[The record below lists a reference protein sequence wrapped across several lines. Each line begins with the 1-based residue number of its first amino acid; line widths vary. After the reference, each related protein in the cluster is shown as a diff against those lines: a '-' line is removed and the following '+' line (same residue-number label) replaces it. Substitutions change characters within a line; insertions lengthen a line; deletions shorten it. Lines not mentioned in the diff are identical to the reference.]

1 MSDATPDTPTPRGP
15 QHEVAIKQST
25 AVGEPVR
32 YATMSPHERAAPS
45 FGDIGE
51 QLLRRWRLSAAVFV
65 GVAAI
70 GAALTLSQTPRY
82 TATALLV
89 INPTAD
95 QIVPEKQGPSAR
107 LDAAVVD
114 TEIEVLESP
123 WLAAHLANELKL
135 ADDPQW
141 ADPAPADATP
151 TKPTV
156 LAPLP
161 SAAFAD
167 VSAGTLSDV
176 AGDALPASQ
185 TNLPTDPRVSDNLV
199 MAVSEALE
207 VRRRGLSYVVEVTA
221 ESQSPVQAAAMANG
235 LTNIY
240 LRSLAE
246 ARYDSSEKAND
257 WLKDRLDELKL
268 EVERKQAAV
277 QAYRARSNLLTAQGV
292 SLVEQQLAQVQSS
305 LTQTRAQY
313 AQKNA
318 EYRLL
323 ADIRDSGQTVSAANS
338 PNDAMRDLRAKEADV
353 AQQIADMQSRY
364 GPAHPALIQ
373 LTEEKAAL
381 DKRITEEMQRT
392 TASSRLEAE
401 ALGARMTVEQNE
413 LATLRSG
420 LVAENFDQ
428 VRLDSLQTDADAAQS
443 VYESFLQRYH
453 EVARQGTSTGVG
465 ARLLSLARP
474 PSFPT
479 SPHLLLNIALA
490 GIAALVMALGAALL
504 AERLRGAV
512 ETTQEV
518 ERRVGARALVAIPA
532 LRRKHMRNLPKKN
545 QTPTSYLV
553 TKRLSPFAESFRVLQ
568 SAVQL
573 ADRPNRKVV
582 AITSAMPGEGKTTMS
597 LGLAR
602 VAAMGGQRAII
613 VDCDIRMRTINDL
626 LGINPTDGLQQVL
639 TGEKSWRDVVG
650 TDDRSGAHVLPA
662 STLTS
667 KDLFGTGAMEDLIR
681 ELASEYDLVVLDCPP
696 VFAVADARIIGS
708 LADSVIIAARS
719 GRTPVRALQAA
730 IAQMELAGATV
741 LGVALNRVDI
751 RRTRNSFY
759 DGLYYSKAFSGYYT
773 RETFDGGAVAQ
784 RSERPG

>member
-1 MSDATPDTPTPRGP
+1 MNDATPDTPTPRGP

-32 YATMSPHERAAPS
+32 YASMSPHERAAPS
-45 FGDIGE
+45 FGNIGE
-51 QLLRRWRLSAAVFV
+51 QLLRRWRLAAGVFV

-123 WLAAHLANELKL
+123 WLAAHLANELNL

-151 TKPTV
+151 ASPAV

-161 SAAFAD
+161 NAAFAETSGS
-167 VSAGTLSDV
+167 V
-176 AGDALPASQ
+176 GDAAGETVPATP

-235 LTNIY
+235 LTTIY

-338 PNDAMRDLRAKEADV
+338 SNDAMRDLRAKEADV

-392 TASSRLEAE
+392 TASARLEAE
-401 ALGARMTVEQNE
+401 ALGARVSVEQNE
-413 LATLRSG
+413 LAALRSG

-453 EVARQGTSTGVG
+453 EVARQGTATGVG

-518 ERRVGARALVAIPA
+518 EQRVGARALVAIPA
-532 LRRKHMRNLPKKN
+532 LRKKHMRNLPKKN
-545 QTPTSYLV
+545 QTPTSYLM

-626 LGINPTDGLQQVL
+626 LGISPTDGLQQVL
-639 TGEKSWRDVVG
+639 TGERSWRDVVG

-751 RRTRNSFY
+751 RRSRNSFY
-759 DGLYYSKAFSGYYT
+759 DGLYYSKAFTGYYS
-773 RETFDGGAVAQ
+773 RET
-784 RSERPG
+784 

>member
-1 MSDATPDTPTPRGP
+1 MSDATLGAPMPRGP
-15 QHEVAIKQST
+15 QHDLAIKQST
-25 AVGEPVR
+25 AVAETPR
-32 YATMSPHERAAPS
+32 YTAMSSYERAAPS

-51 QLLRRWRLSAAVFV
+51 QLLRRWRLAVAVFL
-65 GVAAI
+65 GVAAL
-70 GAALTLSQTPRY
+70 GAVLTLLQTPRY
-82 TATALLV
+82 SATALLV
-89 INPTAD
+89 INPTTD

-123 WLAAHLANELKL
+123 WLAAHLANELNL
-135 ADDPQW
+135 AEDPQW
-141 ADPAPADATP
+141 ADPTPADATAAR
-151 TKPTV
+151 PTV
-156 LAPLP
+156 PAPP
-161 SAAFAD
+161 PNETFAN
-167 VSAGTLSDV
+167 VPAGKAVDLFHAT
-176 AGDALPASQ
+176 Q
-185 TNLPTDPRVSDNLV
+185 TNLPTDPQVADNLV
-199 MAVSEALE
+199 MAVSEAID

-221 ESQSPVQAAAMANG
+221 ESQSPPQAAAMANG
-235 LTNIY
+235 LTTIY

-246 ARYDSSEKAND
+246 ARYDSSERANE
-257 WLKDRLDELKL
+257 WLRDRLGELKL

-292 SLVEQQLAQVQSS
+292 SLVEQQLAQVQNS
-305 LTQTRAQY
+305 LTQTRAQH

-353 AQQIADMQSRY
+353 AQQIGDMQSRY

-373 LTEEKAAL
+373 LLEQKAAL
-381 DKRITEEMQRT
+381 DKRIAEEMQRT
-392 TASSRLEAE
+392 TASSQLEAA
-401 ALGARMTVEQNE
+401 ALGARMNVEENE
-413 LATLRSG
+413 LAALRSG

-453 EVARQGTSTGVG
+453 EVARQGTATGVG

-479 SPHLLLNIALA
+479 SPHLLLNVALA
-490 GIAALVMALGAALL
+490 GTAAFVMALGAALL

-545 QTPTSYLV
+545 QTPTSYLM

-573 ADRPNRKVV
+573 SDRPNRKVV

-626 LGINPTDGLQQVL
+626 LGINPKDGLQEVL

-662 STLTS
+662 SALTS

-708 LADSVIIAARS
+708 LADSVIVAARS
-719 GRTPVRALQAA
+719 GRTPVRAVQAA
-730 IAQMELAGATV
+730 IAQMELAGANV

-751 RRTRNSFY
+751 RRTRHSFY
-759 DGLYYSKAFSGYYT
+759 DGLYYSKAFTGYYT
-773 RETFDGGAVAQ
+773 RET
-784 RSERPG
+784 